1 MWRKVYVTFWPK
13 WILFKR
19 KETPGIIYTD
29 KSTTA
34 EEEEEEEEEAL
45 PAVQVQTLRQVGQ
58 LVSKT
63 SSFDEHLRFHRHL
76 TQRVISVDTV
86 HAHRVGEHI
95 PTAHKHAYL
104 RC

>member
-1 MWRKVYVTFWPK
+1 MYVHFGLSEYSLKGRRPQESFT
-13 WILFKR
+13 
-19 KETPGIIYTD
+19 ETNQRLQ
-29 KSTTA
+29 K
-34 EEEEEEEEEAL
+34 EEEEEEAL
-45 PAVQVQTLRQVGQ
+45 PAVQVQTLWQVGQ

-86 HAHRVGEHI
+86 HAHRVGERI
-95 PTAHKHAYL
+95 PTANKHASL